1 MEETTPTEISGG
13 HSPDPIREPS
23 TEAPTHEKAAPTAAV
38 DKKAELLALFNQPLG
53 FAKDLPP
60 KERASLFRM
69 VVSYQIECHPSLM
82 VPFNDGKNAIFKVS
96 PCLGEYPVIPLYS
109 LDLQRTVDDRHSD
122 IIRNSASETC
132 FQNPIIVIPALMAYA
147 MGRKVYKEDEDGEQV
162 EVTDIDELLNAI
174 SSIDGHHRV
183 KAFKAMALSSKI
195 SLFAVYA
202 TVKGDFDIAKI
213 LMAVNSAS
221 KPWNGEEYLLG
232 AYVKTGNPILEKVKV
247 LVANGYNYTAAWENV
262 TGECRETKIDKLVKV
277 INGED
282 KLDST
287 LSDQANKYAPIHD
300 ALVKKFGE
308 ESNAPQ
314 KSKQCIE
321 PINKR
326 WTKKEESTKELV
338 AFINQI
344 DAGKITEKVQ
354 NSKGKWITPTA
365 TKMGERIQAAMNEY
379 FNSKD

>member
-1 MEETTPTEISGG
+1 
-13 HSPDPIREPS
+13 
-23 TEAPTHEKAAPTAAV
+23 
-38 DKKAELLALFNQPLG
+38 
-53 FAKDLPP
+53 
-60 KERASLFRM
+60 
-69 VVSYQIECHPSLM
+69 
-82 VPFNDGKNAIFKVS
+82 
-96 PCLGEYPVIPLYS
+96 
-109 LDLQRTVDDRHSD
+109 
-122 IIRNSASETC
+122 
-132 FQNPIIVIPALMAYA
+132 MAYA